1 MPTPPKPYAV
11 LKAEGKSHKTK
22 AELEKRM
29 RGEAALLTGEAM
41 REWPCTKAD
50 PTAHRHFGRIR
61 KLLGAIGKDDAL
73 IEAGINRYC
82 VMLSEAADLEK
93 ERRSIAARQQMID
106 GLLRDGCINNQAYCT
121 EAKELVGQKLA
132 LEKAL
137 SVKRKMLMDMEKENV
152 MTIAAGLRSI
162 PKAPLDEEDEDRM
175 SEMLNRRMN
184 LVQP

>member
-50 PTAHRHFGRIR
+50 PTAHRHFRRLR
-61 KLLGAIGKDDAL
+61 KLLGVIGKDDAL

-93 ERRSIAARQQMID
+93 ERRSIAAR
-106 GLLRDGCINNQAYCT
+106 DGCINNQEYCT

-175 SEMLNRRMN
+175 SEMLNRRMK